1 MKSIKNIV
9 TAGEFEKESPAN
21 IDKWIKKNS
30 KGSFKL
36 LYLKCG
42 HIKLTRG
49 HIILSTNETHFP
61 DYIRFA
67 TVRGDISIENCP
79 NLTNIR
85 GLFCQEL
92 PIEGS
97 LDISNCPKLE
107 SLEGLS
113 FLIAKNLTLVSC
125 PSLKVSGNTPIHV
138 MGNTYVNKCG
148 RRWTGDNFTGK
159 DPQITES
166 LVLNEELNE
175 PHLLKLANQLRKDKS
190 WSPYYKIFNDN
201 DMEWKE
207 ILPSA
212 VREYTDVD
220 DERFRGIR
228 RVISLKN
235 LGCVLL
241 GDGEKYTHIINGL
254 KNVLNLQDNT
264 CGDMSYTN
272 ILALASK
279 SNDVTCIDFT
289 KTPKLGRKFSK
300 IITKDE
306 K

>member
-1 MKSIKNIV
+1 MENINKYIYEEFNPEIK
-9 TAGEFEKESPAN
+9 EN
-21 IDKWIKKNS
+21 IDKWIKAHTR
-30 KGSFKL
+30 GTFKL
-36 LYLKCG
+36 LYLKSG

-49 HIILSTNETHFP
+49 HIILSTDKTHFP
-61 DYIRFA
+61 EYIRFA

-79 NLTNIR
+79 NLTNIKD
-85 GLFCQEL
+85 LFCQEL

-113 FLIAKNLTLVSC
+113 FLITKNLTLVSC
-125 PSLKVSGNTPIHV
+125 PVLKVPGETPIHV

-148 RRWTGDNFTGK
+148 KKWDSNTFKNVE
-159 DPQITES
+159 ES
-166 LVLNEELNE
+166 LSINEELNE

-190 WSPYYKIFNDN
+190 WSVYNKIFKDN
-201 DMEWKE
+201 EMGWKE
-207 ILPSA
+207 VLPSA

-264 CGDMSYTN
+264 VNDIRYTD
-272 ILALASK
+272 IMDLAKKAK
-279 SNDVTCIDFT
+279 CVTCVDFT
-289 KTPKLGRKFSK
+289 RTPKLGIKL
-300 IITKDE
+300 D
-306 K
+306 

>member
-1 MKSIKNIV
+1 MENINKYIYE
-9 TAGEFEKESPAN
+9 EFNPETKEN
-21 IDKWIKKNS
+21 IDKWIKKHS

-36 LYLKCG
+36 LYLRSG
-42 HIKLTRG
+42 RIKLTRG
-49 HIILSTNETHFP
+49 HIILTTDKTHFP
-61 DYIRFA
+61 DYIRFS

-79 NLTNIR
+79 NLTTIQ

-113 FLIAKNLTLVSC
+113 FLITKNLTLVSC
-125 PSLKVSGNTPIHV
+125 PALKVSGETPIHV

-148 RRWTGDNFTGK
+148 KKWNSDTFKN
-159 DPQITES
+159 IEES
-166 LVLNEELNE
+166 LSISEELNE

-190 WSPYYKIFNDN
+190 WSVYNKIFKDN
-201 DMEWKE
+201 EMGWKE
-207 ILPSA
+207 VLPSA

-254 KNVLNLQDNT
+254 KTVLDLKDNT
-264 CGDMSYTN
+264 VSDIRYTDIMN
-272 ILALASK
+272 LAKKSK
-279 SNDVTCIDFT
+279 CVTCVDFT
-289 KTPKLGRKFSK
+289 ETPSLGKNLIK
-300 IITKDE
+300 
-306 K
+306 

>member
-1 MKSIKNIV
+1 MENINKYIYE
-9 TAGEFEKESPAN
+9 EFNPETKEN

-79 NLTNIR
+79 NLTNIW

-113 FLIAKNLTLVSC
+113 FLITKNLTLVSC
-125 PSLKVSGNTPIHV
+125 PSLKVSGETPIHV

-148 RRWTGDNFTGK
+148 KKWNSDTFK
-159 DPQITES
+159 KVEES
-166 LVLNEELNE
+166 LSINEELNE

-190 WSPYYKIFNDN
+190 WSVYNKIFKDN
-201 DMEWKE
+201 EMSWKE
-207 ILPSA
+207 VLPSD

-228 RVISLKN
+228 RIISLKN
-235 LGCVLL
+235 LGCILL

-254 KNVLNLQDNT
+254 KNVLDLHNNT
-264 CGDMSYTN
+264 INNIRYTD
-272 ILALASK
+272 IMGLAKKAK
-279 SNDVTCIDFT
+279 NVTCMDFT
-289 KTPKLGRKFSK
+289 RTPKLGIKL
-300 IITKDE
+300 D
-306 K
+306 

>member
-1 MKSIKNIV
+1 MKNINKYIYK
-9 TAGEFEKESPAN
+9 EFNPEPKEK
-21 IDKWIKKNS
+21 IDKWIKKHS
-30 KGSFKL
+30 RGSFKL

-79 NLTNIR
+79 NLTTIQ

-113 FLIAKNLTLVSC
+113 VLITKNLTLVSC
-125 PSLKVSGNTPIHV
+125 PGLKVYGETPIHV

-148 RRWTGDNFTGK
+148 KKWSCDTFK
-159 DPQITES
+159 KVEES
-166 LVLNEELNE
+166 LSINEELNE

-190 WSPYYKIFNDN
+190 WSVYNKIFKDN
-201 DMEWKE
+201 EMSWKE
-207 ILPSA
+207 VLPSA
-212 VREYTDVD
+212 VREYTDID

-241 GDGEKYTHIINGL
+241 SDGEKYTHIINGL
-254 KNVLNLQDNT
+254 KNVLDLHNNTINNIRYTDIMNLAKKAKN
-264 CGDMSYTN
+264 
-272 ILALASK
+272 
-279 SNDVTCIDFT
+279 VTCVDFT
-289 KTPKLGRKFSK
+289 RTPKLGIKL
-300 IITKDE
+300 D
-306 K
+306 